1 MLGMHGSVPWIGTC
15 HHPDTGRQR
24 RRPTD
29 IIPCKASREKFG
41 RSYTLKVSNRVG
53 LDWIYMELYVV
64 LSPINGLITG
74 VITPLTGVITLL
86 ITGGGPFLKQT
97 FSVLQLVVQ
106 VSIQHIKIQQ
116 TPFFA
121 LLQEQGQLFPTGK
134 YWWHILVSLLLNNF
148 VGGWQKRI
156 PMRTKYRP
164 KQKDKKAGRIYQNL
178 QSQLVRSFW
187 FSDFAKKR
195 TSRWFKGPRLTGFF
209 KDPPGRGWPKIAPN
223 GW

>member
-97 FSVLQLVVQ
+97 FSVLQTCSTSFNSTHQNTANSVLC
-106 VSIQHIKIQQ
+106 
-116 TPFFA
+116 FA
-121 LLQEQGQLFPTGK
+121 SRTGTTIPH
-134 YWWHILVSLLLNNF
+134 WEILVTHFGVSSAEKF
-148 VGGWQKRI
+148 CGG
-156 PMRTKYRP
+156 
-164 KQKDKKAGRIYQNL
+164 L
-178 QSQLVRSFW
+178 
-187 FSDFAKKR
+187 AKKD
-195 TSRWFKGPRLTGFF
+195 SNEN
-209 KDPPGRGWPKIAPN
+209 KI
-223 GW
+223 